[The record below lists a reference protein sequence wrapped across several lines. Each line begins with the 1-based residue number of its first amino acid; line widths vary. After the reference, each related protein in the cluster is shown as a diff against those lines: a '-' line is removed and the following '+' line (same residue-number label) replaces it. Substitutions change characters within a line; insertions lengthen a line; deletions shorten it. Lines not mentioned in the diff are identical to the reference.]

1 MKKKML
7 MLTFLLLSIFVITGC
22 SKYEKDNSYD
32 VDLYGSYT
40 KNIVATN
47 TSYTLNELYTF
58 NKDDTYEYKINEV
71 IDGKTTK
78 NMDKS
83 GKLLSIKKMSDM
95 MEITLDQEVIEFSTQ
110 ENSNEIIYKYK
121 NMIGTFEEV
130 QIPDGKTF
138 ELHLQNVWFD
148 EDGQYH
154 TCTDTDICECNA
166 TLPQYIRK
174 DNIIYFQSMDEA
186 HKNTYSIC
194 YYIVDKG
201 LFYPELYKQE

>member
-1 MKKKML
+1 MS
-7 MLTFLLLSIFVITGC
+7 T
-22 SKYEKDNSYD
+22 KY
-32 VDLYGSYT
+32 
-40 KNIVATN
+40 
-47 TSYTLNELYTF
+47 
-58 NKDDTYEYKINEV
+58 EV

-110 ENSNEIIYKYK
+110 ENSYEIIYKYK
-121 NMIGTFEEV
+121 NIIGTFEEV

-154 TCTDTDICECNA
+154 TCTDTDTCECNA

-186 HKNTYSIC
+186 HKNTYTIG
-194 YYIVDKG
+194 YYITDNG
-201 LFYPELYKQE
+201 LFYPELYKEE